1 MPCKAVLCCRVCKDH
16 KASIIVIITEN
27 EEAHLLCSW
36 SDWWK
41 YMDGNA
47 SIFLVIPHKQEVGR
61 WSSFGAGV
69 GIGGKFYRKQ
79 VGKLNHKNPYVTDKN
94 AEDVLTRLEQ
104 RKRQAPTHAK
114 RRWRSLWK
122 LVQAPLVAQEPRS
135 YHIFLTAEYLQ
146 HPCHLHASG
155 KHGIK
160 FINVYIYIYIYIYI
174 YVHTRW
180 PRLYKMA
187 TVLQNGHGVTSDWM
201 IMGKLECK
209 FCMARQRIQQNG
221 RSTQAHPSNTL
232 RFLFMPNCSS

>member
-1 MPCKAVLCCRVCKDH
+1 MSGSEQFLKAIQVPWHIERNGGEYMPCKAVLCCRVCKDH

-79 VGKLNHKNPYVTDKN
+79 VGKLNHKNPYVTYKN

-122 LVQAPLVAQEPRS
+122 LVQAPLVAQDPRS

-146 HPCHLHASG
+146 HPQDNPLG
-155 KHGIK
+155 
-160 FINVYIYIYIYIYI
+160 
-174 YVHTRW
+174 
-180 PRLYKMA
+180 
-187 TVLQNGHGVTSDWM
+187 
-201 IMGKLECK
+201 
-209 FCMARQRIQQNG
+209 RQSQTGLMEHEEETI
-221 RSTQAHPSNTL
+221 
-232 RFLFMPNCSS
+232 FLLSL

>member
-1 MPCKAVLCCRVCKDH
+1 MNKDCWEHLDPMLNFLRPSKCRGRKPYY
-16 KASIIVIITEN
+16 VIITEN

-36 SDWWK
+36 SVWWK

-79 VGKLNHKNPYVTDKN
+79 VGKLNHKNPYVTYKN

-122 LVQAPLVAQEPRS
+122 LVQAPLVAQDPRS

-146 HPCHLHASG
+146 HPQDNPSG
-155 KHGIK
+155 
-160 FINVYIYIYIYIYI
+160 
-174 YVHTRW
+174 
-180 PRLYKMA
+180 
-187 TVLQNGHGVTSDWM
+187 
-201 IMGKLECK
+201 
-209 FCMARQRIQQNG
+209 RQSQTGLMEHEEETI
-221 RSTQAHPSNTL
+221 
-232 RFLFMPNCSS
+232 FLLSL